1 MDQGLGQDRDAPE
14 MGRNLSVFM
23 CAAGHS
29 QWAGNRLPDILE
41 IIVDKQDFHD
51 IIDKVHDIIDKV

>member
-1 MDQGLGQDRDAPE
+1 MDQGLGQDRGAPE
-14 MGRNLSVFM
+14 MGRDLSVFM

-51 IIDKVHDIIDKV
+51 IIDKV